1 MKCARVRRRVSCV
14 ADDWDWQP
22 GGWQQLTTAAKSE
35 GGEGREKDARR
46 ARHFLGGVSCA
57 ARKYLRRRRH
67 FFGRRD
73 NQVLTLHQ
81 MVQSTHP
88 CILVI

>member
-67 FFGRRD
+67 FFGRD
-73 NQVLTLHQ
+73 
-81 MVQSTHP
+81 SF
-88 CILVI
+88 VICTKW